1 MSSYIH
7 TACFVVSVQM
17 QLSPLVV
24 ASPGPTIVGAGIRRR
39 KGRGLTM
46 LILVIVGWVYLRWD
60 LKQLWCILPPSS
72 PGTHQSS
79 RRFAKMPSTVSH
91 SLSSCRTQANSSQA

>member
-1 MSSYIH
+1 MSRYLH
-7 TACFVVSVQM
+7 TACFVVSAQL

-24 ASPGPTIVGAGIRRR
+24 ASPGPTIVRAGTRRR

-60 LKQLWCILPPSS
+60 LKQMWCVSPLSS
-72 PGTHQSS
+72 PGVYQSP
-79 RRFAKMPSTVSH
+79 RRSAKMPSTVSH
-91 SLSSCRTQANSSQA
+91 FLLSCHTQANSSQA